1 MEKKEKN
8 KKLYFVSDDLL
19 RKYIHGETS
28 VPQTMYIAEALMADA
43 EIRERHLAFL
53 REEEMAD
60 RRGREIP
67 LERAAAASEDNLC
80 DLQCEAYIL
89 QHYVQSEEI
98 GRKLS
103 EEGNNRWLKQEGT
116 PLHNMGRILEEG
128 GMTVTRRYDCTKED
142 LVKALAQRTR
152 LIAVVDN
159 GALRTGNADGVF
171 HAVVVTAV
179 NDYLVKIYDPADDA
193 LVEYPTDEFLAA
205 WACSRHY
212 LVSATTDKLV
222 YDPHPMDLS
231 DVELDEDLLELTE
244 IIAENTHEVWGL
256 ARKEEG
262 IVWGPVNDAT
272 HNKDM
277 VPYCDLPE
285 SEKDYDRNTAMMALK
300 LAKKLGFRVSRYG
313 KETCPHCGS
322 SIFVDM
328 RFCPQCGKKLE
339 WEDFF

>member
-1 MEKKEKN
+1 METDKT
-8 KKLYFVSDDLL
+8 YFISDDLL
-19 RKYIHGETS
+19 RMYIHGETTLH
-28 VPQTMYIAEALMADA
+28 QTMYVAEALQADA
-43 EIRERHLAFL
+43 SIRERQLAIL
-53 REEEMAD
+53 REEELAD
-60 RRGREIP
+60 RRGLVLP

-89 QHYVQSEEI
+89 QHFVHSGPLAE
-98 GRKLS
+98 KLS
-103 EEGNNRWLKQEGT
+103 EKESNRWLKQEGM

-128 GMTVTRRYDCTKED
+128 GMTVSRRYDCTRED
-142 LVKALAQRTR
+142 LEKALERRIR

-159 GALRTGNADGVF
+159 GMLRRGEADGVF
-171 HAVVVTAV
+171 HAVVCTAV
-179 NDYLVKIYDPADDA
+179 NDYLVKLFDPAKDA
-193 LVEYPTDEFLAA
+193 VVEYPLQEFMDA

-212 LVSATTDKLV
+212 LVSATTDKLT
-222 YDPHPMDLS
+222 YDPHPMYLD

-285 SEKDYDRNTAMMALK
+285 SEKDYDRNTAIMALK

-313 KETCPHCGS
+313 QETCRHCGG
-322 SIFVDM
+322 SISMDM
-328 RFCPQCGKKLE
+328 RYCPQCGEKLE

>member
-1 MEKKEKN
+1 MVDN
-8 KKLYFVSDDLL
+8 KIYYISDELL

-28 VPQTMYIAEALMADA
+28 LQQTMYIAEALKANAGIRARQM
-43 EIRERHLAFL
+43 EIL
-53 REEEMAD
+53 REEELAD
-60 RRGREIP
+60 RRGRELP
-67 LERAAAASEDNLC
+67 LERAAAASADNLC
-80 DLQCEAYIL
+80 DQQCEAYIL
-89 QHYVQSEEI
+89 QHFVQSETVGE
-98 GRKLS
+98 KLAELGS
-103 EEGNNRWLKQEGT
+103 NRWLKQEGT

-142 LVKALAQRTR
+142 LEKALSQRIR

-159 GALRTGNADGVF
+159 GMLRQGEADGIF
-171 HAVVVTAV
+171 HAVVCIFA
-179 NDYLVKIYDPADDA
+179 NDHVVKLYDPADDA
-193 LVEYPTDEFLAA
+193 IVKYPLQEFLAA

-212 LVSATTDKLV
+212 LVSATTDKLIC
-222 YDPHPMDLS
+222 DPHPMDLS

-244 IIAENTHEVWGL
+244 IIAENTHEIWGL

-262 IVWGPVNDAT
+262 ITWGPVNDAT

-300 LAKKLGFRVSRYG
+300 LAKKLGFHLSRYG
-313 KETCPHCGS
+313 KNTCLSCGG
-322 SIFVDM
+322 SISLDM
-328 RFCPQCGKKLE
+328 RFCPTCGKKLE

>member
-1 MEKKEKN
+1 MEDN
-8 KKLYFVSDDLL
+8 KVYFISDELL
-19 RKYIHGETS
+19 RKYIHGETT
-28 VPQTMYIAEALMADA
+28 VHQTMYVAEALKADA
-43 EIRERHLAFL
+43 DVRERHLAFL
-53 REEEMAD
+53 REEELAD
-60 RRGREIP
+60 RRGKEIP

-89 QHYVQSEEI
+89 QHFVHSEEVERNLSGT
-98 GRKLS
+98 GR
-103 EEGNNRWLKQEGT
+103 NRWLKQEGT
-116 PLHNMGRILEEG
+116 PLHNMGRILEKG
-128 GMTVTRRYDCTKED
+128 GMTVTRRFDCTKED
-142 LVKALAQRTR
+142 LKWALAKRNR

-159 GALRTGNADGVF
+159 GTLRTGRADGVF
-171 HAVVVTAV
+171 HAVVITAL
-179 NDYLVKIYDPADDA
+179 NDYLIKLYDPAEGA
-193 LVEYPTDEFLAA
+193 VVEYPTSEFMEA
-205 WACSRHY
+205 WACSRNY
-212 LVSATTDKLV
+212 LVSATTDTLA

-244 IIAENTHEVWGL
+244 IIAENTHEIWGL

-313 KETCPHCGS
+313 DKVCPHCGGAFS
-322 SIFVDM
+322 LDM
-328 RFCPQCGKKLE
+328 RYCPQCGKRLE

>member
-1 MEKKEKN
+1 MADN
-8 KKLYFVSDDLL
+8 KVYFISDDLL
-19 RKYIHGETS
+19 RKYIHGEAS
-28 VPQTMYIAEALMADA
+28 VSQTMYIAAALAADA
-43 EIRERHLAFL
+43 GIRERQLSLL
-53 REEEMAD
+53 REEELAD
-60 RRGREIP
+60 RIGREIP
-67 LERAAAASEDNLC
+67 LEKAAASADNLC

-89 QHYVQSEEI
+89 QHYVHTEEI

-103 EEGNNRWLKQEGT
+103 GTGTNRWLRQEGT

-142 LVKALAQRTR
+142 LVKALEKRIR

-159 GALRTGNADGVF
+159 GSLRTGQADGVF

-179 NDYLVKIYDPADDA
+179 NDYLVKLYDPAQDA
-193 LVEYPTDEFLAA
+193 TVEYPTDEFVQA
-205 WACSRHY
+205 WACSRNY
-212 LVSATTDKLV
+212 LVSATTDKLT
-222 YDPHPMDLS
+222 YDPQPMDLS

-262 IVWGPVNDAT
+262 ITWGPVNDAT

-313 KETCPHCGS
+313 KETCRHCGS
-322 SIFVDM
+322 SISVDM
-328 RFCPQCGKKLE
+328 RYCPQCGERLE

>member
-1 MEKKEKN
+1 MESPEK
-8 KKLYFVSDDLL
+8 YFISEELL

-28 VPQTMYIAEALMADA
+28 VPQTLYVGEALQADA
-43 EIRERHLAFL
+43 NIRERHLALL
-53 REEEMAD
+53 REEELAD
-60 RRGREIP
+60 RRGKEIP
-67 LERAAAASEDNLC
+67 LERMAAASEDNLC
-80 DLQCEAYIL
+80 DLQCEAFIL
-89 QHYVQSEEI
+89 QHFVQSEEV
-98 GRKLS
+98 GRRLN
-103 EEGNNRWLKQEGT
+103 ETGANTWLKDQGT
-116 PLHNMGRILEEG
+116 PLHNMGRILEAN
-128 GMTVTRRYDCTKED
+128 GMTVTRRYDCTEED
-142 LVKALAQRTR
+142 LEQALARRIR

-159 GALRTGNADGVF
+159 GMLRKGKADGIF
-171 HAVVVTAV
+171 HAVVCMGV
-179 NDYLVKIYDPADDA
+179 NDYLVKLYDPAEDA
-193 LVEYPTDEFLAA
+193 TLEYPTAEFMAA

-222 YDPHPMDLS
+222 YNPHPMDLS
-231 DVELDEDLLELTE
+231 DVELDEDLLGLTE

-262 IVWGPVNDAT
+262 ITWGPVNDAT

-285 SEKDYDRNTAMMALK
+285 SEKEYDRNTAIMALK

-322 SIFVDM
+322 SISIDM
-328 RFCPQCGKKLE
+328 RFCPQCGRELE

>member
-1 MEKKEKN
+1 MEDN
-8 KKLYFVSDDLL
+8 KIYFISDDLL
-19 RKYIHGETS
+19 RKYIHGETT
-28 VPQTMYIAEALMADA
+28 VPQTMYVAEALMADA
-43 EIRERHLAFL
+43 GVRERHLAFL
-53 REEEMAD
+53 REEGLAD

-67 LERAAAASEDNLC
+67 LERAAAASQDNLC

-89 QHYVQSEEI
+89 QHFVQSDEV

-103 EEGNNRWLKQEGT
+103 ETGTNRWLKQEGT
-116 PLHNMGRILEEG
+116 PLHNMGRILEKG
-128 GMTVTRRYDCTKED
+128 GMTVTRRYDCTKEN
-142 LVKALAQRTR
+142 LETALAQRIR

-159 GALRTGNADGVF
+159 GTLRTGQADGVF
-171 HAVVVTAV
+171 HAVVVTAL
-179 NDYLVKIYDPADDA
+179 NDYLIKLYDPAEDTV
-193 LVEYPTDEFLAA
+193 VEYPTAEFMEA

-212 LVSATTDKLV
+212 LVSATTDKLT

-244 IIAENTHEVWGL
+244 IIAENTHEIWGL

-313 KETCPHCGS
+313 DKACPHCGGTVS
-322 SIFVDM
+322 LDM
-328 RFCPQCGKKLE
+328 RYCPQCGRKLE